1 MEYTYIMYFYYG
13 KEKYIVIGRNDE
25 DRIQDIVIAYKN
37 VVLSH
42 EGNQQ

>member
-1 MEYTYIMYFYYG
+1 MYFYYG